1 MMKQEDEEDEEAGR
15 RRRELIRKKKKGS
28 ANVGRER
35 ERENCIISFSLLVAF
50 SIF

>member
-1 MMKQEDEEDEEAGR
+1 MKQEDEEDEEAGR

-35 ERENCIISFSLLVAF
+35 ERLCFFFFKLTKGIFAF
-50 SIF
+50 SH